1 MARMLGNPLGY
12 AAVTCMVVMLG
23 GCAAEGDTRRAEPE
37 RPALPDYAPPPPARE
52 EEVLPPPSLPAENP
66 ADAHKGSGP
75 AVVALLERSDKESSA
90 GRLDQA
96 AASLERALNI
106 EPRNP
111 HLYRRLAIL
120 RLQQG
125 QADQAESLAMKSNS
139 LAGKDTTL
147 QARNWRLI
155 AESRRLRKDDYAA
168 AEAERRAAELLRGPG
183 KPLYRP

>member
-1 MARMLGNPLGY
+1 MLGNPLGY

-23 GCAAEGDTRRAEPE
+23 ACATEGDTRRAEPTE
-37 RPALPDYAPPPPARE
+37 PAMPDYAPPPPARE
-52 EEVLPPPSLPAENP
+52 EEALPAPTLPEENP
-66 ADAHKGSGP
+66 AEAQKASGP

-90 GRLDQA
+90 GKLDQA

-125 QADQAESLAMKSNS
+125 QAEQAENLAMKSNS

-155 AESRRLRKDDYAA
+155 AEARRLRKDDYAA
-168 AEAERRAAELLRGPG
+168 AEAERKAAELLRGPS